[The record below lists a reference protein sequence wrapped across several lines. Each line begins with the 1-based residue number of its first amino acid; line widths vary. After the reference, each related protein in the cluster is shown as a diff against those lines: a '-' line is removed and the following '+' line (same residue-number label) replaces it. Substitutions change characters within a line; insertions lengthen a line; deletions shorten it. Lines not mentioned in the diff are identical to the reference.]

1 MHIKL
6 SDDELVYEG
15 DRVLS
20 GVLEIGDFKEN
31 FYASVSY
38 WDKSK
43 YSKQWK
49 TACERLLDGNLKS
62 DLVTN
67 IYNPS
72 TANFLFWWVL
82 YLSGNNVYI
91 QNHILFLNELDKPF
105 DEGKLYDFV
114 PDRETE
120 TEDGE
125 SVSEWKIDI
134 HEVSAL
140 LEQKSMGSD

>member
-62 DLVTN
+62 ALVTN